1 MCTTYIYIYIY
12 IDICIYI
19 YIYIYLTMLYTYMI
33 PWIWRVCKI
42 GHQISILRVLSF
54 MFHQSCCF
62 TAATSW
68 SCMDFLCVKIEGPW
82 GLLILNMLRVM
93 KFSHCNTTS
102 MLVTTSNQTLN
113 FARFSHLQKD
123 NHLYWIWLCDCL
135 LVGLRLPPLDLT
147 GLLSLLDH
155 KFPYKSLIFPFL
167 NTQLYRCRKY
177 QKILKYIILVSHFP
191 TLANGMKFGSQPR
204 LECLNIFVML
214 TEEKGPGGFYWTARC
229 FLGQNPTTMWFR
241 KMIRTS
247 KWTVM
252 RESLSASIDKNLEDA
267 LIGI

>member
-1 MCTTYIYIYIY
+1 M
-12 IDICIYI
+12 
-19 YIYIYLTMLYTYMI
+19 
-33 PWIWRVCKI
+33 
-42 GHQISILRVLSF
+42 Q
-54 MFHQSCCF
+54 
-62 TAATSW
+62 
-68 SCMDFLCVKIEGPW
+68 
-82 GLLILNMLRVM
+82 
-93 KFSHCNTTS
+93 
-102 MLVTTSNQTLN
+102 
-113 FARFSHLQKD
+113 
-123 NHLYWIWLCDCL
+123 
-135 LVGLRLPPLDLT
+135 
-147 GLLSLLDH
+147 
-155 KFPYKSLIFPFL
+155 
-167 NTQLYRCRKY
+167 KY

-267 LIGI
+267 LIDI